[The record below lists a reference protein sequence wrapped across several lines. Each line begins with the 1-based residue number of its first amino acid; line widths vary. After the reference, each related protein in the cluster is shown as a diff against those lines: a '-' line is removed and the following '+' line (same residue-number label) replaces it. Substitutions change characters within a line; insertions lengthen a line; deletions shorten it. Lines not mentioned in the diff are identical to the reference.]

1 MTEERKQVAGHVLA
15 CGTQIMWGAT
25 FVSSKVLLEH
35 FLPSEVLF
43 VRVVLAFLALLIVYP
58 HYLKL
63 KNPKQELVFAGA
75 GLFGI
80 VLYFMLENTALTLTY
95 ASNVGIIVA
104 CAPFFVA
111 VMVGFFFKNEKS
123 GMFFYIGFVIAMAG
137 VIMISMS
144 GQKSFNLNPLG
155 DGLAFV
161 AMISWG
167 AYSALVKKIGEWDY
181 PTIAVTRRIY
191 FYGIIFLIPVLIFQ
205 KASLDVSLFR
215 EPQIII
221 NFLFLG
227 LGASAMGFLLWNLA
241 TKWIGAVKT
250 SVYIYVSPV
259 VTVVLS
265 VFVLH
270 EKMTVASIIGSALI
284 FVGLVVSQKKTKE
297 KMQAV
302 DIQ

>member
-63 KNPKQELVFAGA
+63 KNPKQELFFAGA

-111 VMVGFFFKNEKS
+111 VMVGLFFKNEKS
-123 GMFFYIGFVIAMAG
+123 GGFFYIGFVIAMAG
-137 VIMISMS
+137 VIMISMMTLTP
-144 GQKSFNLNPLG
+144 QE
-155 DGLAFV
+155 LAYR
-161 AMISWG
+161 IEPP
-167 AYSALVKKIGEWDY
+167 GEPANQLSPETQAFDFWDY
-181 PTIAVTRRIY
+181 V
-191 FYGIIFLIPVLIFQ
+191 
-205 KASLDVSLFR
+205 K
-215 EPQIII
+215 
-221 NFLFLG
+221 
-227 LGASAMGFLLWNLA
+227 NL
-241 TKWIGAVKT
+241 V
-250 SVYIYVSPV
+250 
-259 VTVVLS
+259 
-265 VFVLH
+265 
-270 EKMTVASIIGSALI
+270 
-284 FVGLVVSQKKTKE
+284 Q
-297 KMQAV
+297 
-302 DIQ
+302 